1 MSQVQILYDNND
13 MVLEVAGLRN
23 ETTGAFLNAAS
34 VSATLKDSAG
44 TNVTGQTWPVALTYV
59 PSSDGV
65 YRVGLSNALVLTP
78 SARYVAQIS
87 VDAGAGLRAEWD
99 LDCVCQTRR

>member
-13 MVLEVAGLRN
+13 MVLEAAGLRN

-34 VSATLKDSAG
+34 VSVTLKDSAG
-44 TNVTGQTWPVALTYV
+44 VNVTGQTWPLVLTYV

-65 YRVGLSNALVLTP
+65 YRAGLSNALNVTP
-78 SARYVAQIS
+78 ASRYVAQVV